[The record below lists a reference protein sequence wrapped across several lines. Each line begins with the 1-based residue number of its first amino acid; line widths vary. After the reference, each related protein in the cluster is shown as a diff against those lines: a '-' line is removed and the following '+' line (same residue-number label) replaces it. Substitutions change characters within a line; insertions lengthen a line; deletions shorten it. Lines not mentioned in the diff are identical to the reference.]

1 MKLQIGE
8 KLKELRHKNGV
19 TQDQLAEMLGVSS
32 QSVSRWELGICYP
45 DLELL
50 PVIANYFDITLDDLV
65 GMNKIRSEEMRIS
78 IFTEAL
84 NFEREEQWDKA
95 IEVLRNALKTFP
107 SDDELETELA
117 LVLSKTGKQKDLME
131 AITLSEKVLD
141 RCTSEKLRSTARA
154 NLCFLYKAAGLTEKA
169 AAMGKTLPHIWE
181 CREMLM
187 PDLVPEESRAEVVE
201 RGFNV
206 AYQVLHDVAAGNEI
220 SFSLGYKPE
229 SSVDSRELIRYVL
242 QTDDRFKTQQ

>member
-8 KLKELRHKNGV
+8 KLKELRHQENI
-19 TQDQLAEMLGVSS
+19 TQDCLAEVLGVSS

-65 GMNKIRSEEMRIS
+65 GMNKIRGEEMRIS

-84 NFEREEQWDKA
+84 NFEREEQWDNA

-117 LVLSKTGKQKDLME
+117 LVLSKTGKQRDLSE
-131 AITLSEKVLD
+131 AITLSEKILD
-141 RCTSEKLRSTARA
+141 RCTSEKLRSTTRA

-169 AAMGKTLPHIWE
+169 TAMGKTLPHIWE
-181 CREMLM
+181 CREVLM
-187 PDLVPEESRAEVVE
+187 PDLVPEEDRAGMMD
-201 RGFNV
+201 RGFNI
-206 AYQVLHDVAAGNEI
+206 AGQVLHDIAAGNAI

-229 SSVDSRELIRYVL
+229 AAVDSQRLIRFV
-242 QTDDRFKTQQ
+242 TDSEPRS

>member
-8 KLKELRHKNGV
+8 KLKELRHSSGV
-19 TQDQLAEMLGVSS
+19 TQDRLAEVLGVSS

-65 GMNKIRSEEMRIS
+65 GMNKIRSEQTRIR

-84 NFEREEQWDKA
+84 NFERQEQWDRA

-117 LVLSKTGKQKDLME
+117 LVLSKTGKQKDLTE

-141 RCTSEKLRSTARA
+141 QSSSEKLRSTARA
-154 NLCFLYKAAGLTEKA
+154 NLCFLYKAAGLTEKTA
-169 AAMGKTLPHIWE
+169 AIGKTLPHIWE
-181 CREMLM
+181 CREVLM
-187 PDLVPEESRAEVVE
+187 PDLVPVE
-201 RGFNV
+201 NRGEMVNRGFNI
-206 AYQVLHDVAAGNEI
+206 AFQVLRDVATNNEI

-229 SSVDSRELIRYVL
+229 DTMDIQRLIQIVTGNRP
-242 QTDDRFKTQQ
+242 RS

>member
-19 TQDQLAEMLGVSS
+19 TQDQLAEVLGVSS

-65 GMNKIRSEEMRIS
+65 GMNKIRSEEMRIR

-84 NFEREEQWDKA
+84 DFERKEQWDKA
-95 IEVLRNALKTFP
+95 IEVLRDALKTFP

-117 LVLSKTGKQKDLME
+117 LVLSKTGQQKDLME

-154 NLCFLYKAAGLTEKA
+154 NLCFLYKSAGLTEKA
-169 AAMGKTLPHIWE
+169 TAMGKTLPHIWE

-187 PDLVPEESRAEVVE
+187 PDLVPEESRAEMVE
-201 RGFNV
+201 RVFNV
-206 AYQVLHDVAAGNEI
+206 AHQVLHDVAAGNEI

-229 SSVDSRELIRYVL
+229 NSVDSRELIQYVL
-242 QTDDRFKTQQ
+242 IDRRPI

>member
-8 KLKELRHKNGV
+8 KLKELRYQNNI
-19 TQDQLAEMLGVSS
+19 TQDRLAEVLGVSS

-50 PVIANYFDITLDDLV
+50 PTIANYFDITLDDLV
-65 GMNKIRSEEMRIS
+65 GMNKIRGEETRIR

-84 NFEREEQWDKA
+84 DFERQEQWDEA

-107 SDDELETELA
+107 SDDELQTELA
-117 LVLSKTGKQKDLME
+117 LVLTRTGKENDLME
-131 AITLSEKVLD
+131 AITLSETVLD
-141 RCTSEKLRSTARA
+141 RCTAEKLRSTARA

-169 AAMGKTLPHIWE
+169 TAVGKTLPHIWE
-181 CREMLM
+181 CREVLM
-187 PDLVPEESRAEVVE
+187 PDLVPEENRAELVE
-201 RGFNV
+201 RGFNL
-206 AYQVLHDVAAGNEI
+206 ACQVLHDVAAGCTI

-229 SSVDSRELIRYVL
+229 EALDSQRLIL
-242 QTDDRFKTQQ
+242 FLN

>member
-1 MKLQIGE
+1 MKLKIGE
-8 KLKELRHKNGV
+8 KLKELRYQHSI
-19 TQDQLAEMLGVSS
+19 TQDHLAEVLGVSS

-50 PVIANYFDITLDDLV
+50 PVIANYFNITLDDLV

-84 NFEREEQWDKA
+84 NLEREEQWGKA
-95 IEVLRNALKTFP
+95 IDVLRNALRIFP
-107 SDDELETELA
+107 MDDELETELA
-117 LVLSKTGKQKDLME
+117 LVLVRTGKQKDLME

-141 RCTSEKLRSTARA
+141 RCTNEKLRSTARA

-169 AAMGKTLPHIWE
+169 IAMGKTLPHIWE
-181 CREMLM
+181 CREMLL
-187 PDLVPEESRAEVVE
+187 PDLAPEENRSEMVE
-201 RGFNV
+201 RGFNI
-206 AYQVLHDVAAGNEI
+206 ALQVLRDVAEGNEI

-229 SSVDSRELIRYVL
+229 NDVDSRKWIQHVL
-242 QTDDRFKTQQ
+242 ADR

>member
-8 KLKELRHKNGV
+8 KMKELRHQHGI
-19 TQDQLAEMLGVSS
+19 TQDRLAEVLGVSS

-50 PVIANYFDITLDDLV
+50 PVIANYFDITLDDFV

-78 IFTEAL
+78 IFTETL
-84 NFEREEQWDKA
+84 NFERQGQWESA
-95 IEVLRNALKTFP
+95 IEVLQNALKTFP

-117 LVLSKTGKQKDLME
+117 LVLSKTGEQKDLME

-154 NLCFLYKAAGLTEKA
+154 NLCFLYKVAGLTEKA
-169 AAMGKTLPHIWE
+169 IAMGKTLPHIWE
-181 CREMLM
+181 CREVLL
-187 PDLVPEESRAEVVE
+187 PDLVPEENRTEMIE
-201 RGFNV
+201 RGFNI
-206 AYQVLHDVAAGNEI
+206 AYQVLHDVVVGNEI

-229 SSVDSRELIRYVL
+229 DAVNSGKLVQHVL
-242 QTDDRFKTQQ
+242 CEQ

>member
-1 MKLQIGE
+1 MKLQIGD
-8 KLKELRHKNGV
+8 KLKELRQQNNI
-19 TQDQLAEMLGVSS
+19 TQDRLAEILGVSG

-50 PVIANYFDITLDDLV
+50 PVIANYFDITLDNLV
-65 GMNKIRSEEMRIS
+65 GMNRIRSEEMRIR
-78 IFTEAL
+78 IFTKAL

-117 LVLSKTGKQKDLME
+117 LVLSKTGVRKDLME

-141 RCTSEKLRSTARA
+141 RCTVEKLRSTARA

-169 AAMGKTLPHIWE
+169 IAMGKSLPHIWE
-181 CREMLM
+181 CREVLM
-187 PDLVPEESRAEVVE
+187 PGLVPEEQRTEMME
-201 RGFNV
+201 RGFNI
-206 AYQVLHDVAAGNEI
+206 AHQVLHDVATGNEI
-220 SFSLGYKPE
+220 PFSLGYKPE
-229 SSVDSRELIRYVL
+229 DTSDSSGLIQFVL
-242 QTDDRFKTQQ
+242 QDH

>member
-8 KLKELRHKNGV
+8 NLKKLRYQNGI
-19 TQDQLAEMLGVSS
+19 TQDRLAEVLGVSS

-65 GMNKIRSEEMRIS
+65 GMNKIRSEEMRIN

-84 NFEREEQWDKA
+84 NFERQEQWDKA
-95 IEVLRNALKTFP
+95 IEILRNALKTFP

-117 LVLSKTGKQKDLME
+117 LVLSRTGTQKDLME
-131 AITLSEKVLD
+131 AITLSERVLD
-141 RCTSEKLRSTARA
+141 RCTSEKLRNTARA

-181 CREMLM
+181 CREVLM
-187 PDLVPEESRAEVVE
+187 PGLVLEEDRAGMVE
-201 RGFNV
+201 RGFNI

-220 SFSLGYKPE
+220 LFSLGYKPE
-229 SSVDSRELIRYVL
+229 DTSDSKGLIQFIV
-242 QTDDRFKTQQ
+242 QSH

>member
-8 KLKELRHKNGV
+8 KLKELRHQSNI
-19 TQDQLAEMLGVSS
+19 TQDRLAEVLGVSS

-50 PVIANYFDITLDDLV
+50 PVLANYFDITLDDLM
-65 GMNKIRSEEMRIS
+65 GMNKIRSAEMRTG

-84 NFEREEQWDKA
+84 TFERREQWDKA

-117 LVLSKTGKQKDLME
+117 LVLSRTGERKYLME
-131 AITLSEKVLD
+131 AITISEKVLD
-141 RCTSEKLRSTARA
+141 RCTNEKLRSTARA
-154 NLCFLYKAAGLTEKA
+154 NLCFLYRAAGLTEKA

-181 CREMLM
+181 CREVLM
-187 PDLVPEESRAEVVE
+187 PGLVPQEKREEMVE
-201 RGFNV
+201 RGFNI
-206 AYQVLHDVAAGNEI
+206 ACQVLRDVASGNEI

-229 SSVDSRELIRYVL
+229 AAINSQNLIRCICG
-242 QTDDRFKTQQ
+242 DR

>member
-1 MKLQIGE
+1 MKLQIGD
-8 KLKELRHKNGV
+8 KLKELRQQNNI
-19 TQDQLAEMLGVSS
+19 TQDRLAEILGVSG

-65 GMNKIRSEEMRIS
+65 GMNRIRSEKMRIG

-84 NFEREEQWDKA
+84 NFEREGQWSKA

-117 LVLSKTGKQKDLME
+117 LVLSKTGIRKDLME

-141 RCTSEKLRSTARA
+141 RCTGEKLRSTARA

-169 AAMGKTLPHIWE
+169 TAMGKSLPHIWE
-181 CREMLM
+181 CREVLM
-187 PDLVPEESRAEVVE
+187 PGLVPEEQRTEIVE
-201 RGFNV
+201 RGFNI
-206 AYQVLHDVAAGNEI
+206 ARQVLHDVAVGKEI
-220 SFSLGYKPE
+220 PFSLGYKPE
-229 SSVDSRELIRYVL
+229 DTSDSSGLIQFVL
-242 QTDDRFKTQQ
+242 QDH

>member
-8 KLKELRHKNGV
+8 KLKELRHQHGI
-19 TQDQLAEMLGVSS
+19 TQDRLAEILGVSS

-65 GMNKIRSEEMRIS
+65 GMSAIRSEKMRIG

-84 NFEREEQWDKA
+84 NFERQEQWDKA

-107 SDDELETELA
+107 ADDELETELA
-117 LVLSKTGKQKDLME
+117 LVLSRTGKHNDLME

-141 RCTSEKLRSTARA
+141 RCTAEKLRSTACA
-154 NLCFLYKAAGLTEKA
+154 NLCFLYKSAGLTEKA
-169 AAMGKTLPHIWE
+169 AAMGKTLPHIWK
-181 CREMLM
+181 CREVLM
-187 PDLVPEESRAEVVE
+187 PALVPEDNRTEMME
-201 RGFNV
+201 RGFNI
-206 AYQVLHDVAAGNEI
+206 ACQVLHDVAAGNDI

-229 SSVDSRELIRYVL
+229 ATVDSQSLIRYVQRIHNL
-242 QTDDRFKTQQ
+242 HDA

>member
-1 MKLQIGE
+1 M
-8 KLKELRHKNGV
+8 
-19 TQDQLAEMLGVSS
+19 
-32 QSVSRWELGICYP
+32 
-45 DLELL
+45 L

-65 GMNKIRSEEMRIS
+65 GMNKIRSEEMRIG

-84 NFEREEQWDKA
+84 NFEREEQWGKA

-141 RCTSEKLRSTARA
+141 RCTSEKLRSTVRA

-169 AAMGKTLPHIWE
+169 TAMGRTLPHIWE
-181 CREMLM
+181 CREVLM
-187 PDLVPEESRAEVVE
+187 PDLVPEENRTEMVE
-201 RGFNV
+201 RGFNI
-206 AYQVLHDVAAGNEI
+206 AYQVLRNVAAGNEI

-229 SSVDSRELIRYVL
+229 SSVDSRELIRYVMV
-242 QTDDRFKTQQ
+242 DR

>member
-8 KLKELRHKNGV
+8 KLKELRYQKNI
-19 TQDQLAEMLGVSS
+19 TQDQLAEILGVSG

-65 GMNKIRSEEMRIS
+65 GMSKIRSEEMRIR

-84 NFEREEQWDKA
+84 NFERQEQWDSA

-117 LVLSKTGKQKDLME
+117 LVLSKTGKRRDLSE
-131 AITLSEKVLD
+131 AITLSERVLD
-141 RCTSEKLRSTARA
+141 RCTAEKLRSTARA

-169 AAMGKTLPHIWE
+169 AAMGRTLPHIWE
-181 CREMLM
+181 CREVLM
-187 PDLVPEESRAEVVE
+187 PDLVPEEDRDGMVE
-201 RGFNV
+201 RGFNI
-206 AYQVLHDVAAGNEI
+206 ACQVLRDVAAGRAI

-229 SSVDSRELIRYVL
+229 EAVDGRRLIRFV
-242 QTDDRFKTQQ
+242 TDTEPRS

>member
-8 KLKELRHKNGV
+8 KLKELRYQHGI
-19 TQDQLAEMLGVSS
+19 TQDRLAEVLGVSS

-65 GMNKIRSEEMRIS
+65 GMNKIRSEEMRIG

-84 NFEREEQWDKA
+84 NYEREEQWHKA
-95 IEVLRNALKTFP
+95 IEVLRDALKTFP
-107 SDDELETELA
+107 ADDELETELA
-117 LVLSKTGKQKDLME
+117 LVLFRTGEQKDLLE

-181 CREMLM
+181 CREVLM
-187 PDLVPEESRAEVVE
+187 PDLVPEENRTEMVD
-201 RGFNV
+201 RGFNI
-206 AYQVLHDVAAGNEI
+206 ACQVLRDVAAGNEI

-229 SSVDSRELIRYVL
+229 DTVKSDRLIQFVL
-242 QTDDRFKTQQ
+242 RKSE

>member
-8 KLKELRHKNGV
+8 KLKELRHSSGV
-19 TQDQLAEMLGVSS
+19 TQDRLAEVLGVSS

-65 GMNKIRSEEMRIS
+65 GMNKIRSEQTRIS

-84 NFEREEQWDKA
+84 NFERQEQWDRA

-117 LVLSKTGKQKDLME
+117 LVLSKAGKQKDLME

-141 RCTSEKLRSTARA
+141 QSSSEKLRSTARA
-154 NLCFLYKAAGLTEKA
+154 NLCFLYKAAGLTEKTTA
-169 AAMGKTLPHIWE
+169 IGKTLPHIWE
-181 CREMLM
+181 CREVLM
-187 PDLVPEESRAEVVE
+187 PDLVPVENRAEMVN
-201 RGFNV
+201 RGFNI
-206 AYQVLHDVAAGNEI
+206 AFQVLRDVAANNEI

-229 SSVDSRELIRYVL
+229 DTMDIQGLIQLVTGNRP
-242 QTDDRFKTQQ
+242 RS